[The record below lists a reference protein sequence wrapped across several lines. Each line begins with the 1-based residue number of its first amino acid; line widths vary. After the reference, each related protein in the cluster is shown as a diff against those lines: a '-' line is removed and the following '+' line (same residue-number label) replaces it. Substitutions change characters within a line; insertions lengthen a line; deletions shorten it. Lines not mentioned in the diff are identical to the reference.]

1 MMLMVYDHVCFML
14 TPFTQSTINPTP
26 DSPPACQA
34 FFFVVCYTWEKVKG
48 LSCQYSRT
56 KPPFGL
62 ISIRVTFLL
71 GKSKR
76 SRPQRN
82 EYRVI
87 DLDTAR
93 LLNLLSSRGVQP
105 PGQPGW

>member
-1 MMLMVYDHVCFML
+1 MERGTRKPLH
-14 TPFTQSTINPTP
+14 
-26 DSPPACQA
+26 ACYVKAA
-34 FFFVVCYTWEKVKG
+34 FCVCYTGTRAKG
-48 LSCQYSRT
+48 LSFQYSRT

-87 DLDTAR
+87 DLDPAR
-93 LLNLLSSRGVQP
+93 LRAIRLAPEEYSLPANRDDSLLAAFGASLFFQG
-105 PGQPGW
+105 